1 MKPLYKLIA
10 FLSCFIPA
18 VTGTVTIP
26 PSPSRFPAPTTI
38 PQQQCDR
45 DLLCGPTTTIVAA
58 ATATVQSPTSFDT
71 FRSCGFLTSS
81 TIPFLS
87 PIFLEDA
94 LQHLHHHFNTDSN
107 FPLFGFRQPSDR
119 HDYLPPLLHPFDESM
134 FAALLPS
141 FWDYAHATFGE
152 GCCEL
157 AFMTVLNNGPTFDSS
172 QHQDYHS
179 DLLPSAHAPHEQ
191 MYVNID
197 LNTYRSGGLEIVG
210 GCFGRNI
217 MGSESSET
225 TAESKRT
232 RQDRCGQE
240 CTAFVEFDG
249 EEEDSSA
256 LQQQCS
262 GKIGWYRSGTPGS
275 WTIYTPS
282 VLHRGRALV
291 ANKNKIHQNRRHVLV
306 LDLVKRGSNY
316 RPYVKSYL
324 TSQGAEIELEEL
336 RQRRVWFEQ
345 HRSKWIDAG
354 RPSS

>member
-1 MKPLYKLIA
+1 MKQLLLIA
-10 FLSCFIPA
+10 FQSCFIPTA
-18 VTGTVTIP
+18 VTSISP
-26 PSPSRFPAPTTI
+26 PIRSAFPAP
-38 PQQQCDR
+38 PPRPQQCDR
-45 DLLCGPTTTIVAA
+45 DPLCGPTTTTVAA
-58 ATATVQSPTSFDT
+58 ATATVQPPTSFDT

-81 TIPFLS
+81 TVPFLS
-87 PIFLEDA
+87 PLFLEDA
-94 LQHLHHHFNTDSN
+94 LQHINMHHQFNTESN

-141 FWDYAHATFGE
+141 FWDHAHATFGE

-157 AFMTVLNNGPTFDSS
+157 AFMTVLNNGPTIDSS

-210 GCFGRNI
+210 GCFGSNI
-217 MGSESSET
+217 IGSASSSET
-225 TAESKRT
+225 TLESKRT

-240 CTAFVEFDG
+240 CTAFVAFDG
-249 EEEDSSA
+249 KEKDSSA

-262 GKIGWYRSGTPGS
+262 GKLGWYRSGTPGS

-282 VLHRGRALV
+282 VLHRGRAFV
-291 ANKNKIHQNRRHVLV
+291 ANKNKIHQRRHVLV

-316 RPYVKSYL
+316 RPYVASYL
-324 TSQGAEIELEEL
+324 TSQGADTELEEL

-345 HRSKWIDAG
+345 HRNKWIDAG
-354 RPSS
+354 RPSL

>member
-1 MKPLYKLIA
+1 
-10 FLSCFIPA
+10 
-18 VTGTVTIP
+18 
-26 PSPSRFPAPTTI
+26 
-38 PQQQCDR
+38 
-45 DLLCGPTTTIVAA
+45 
-58 ATATVQSPTSFDT
+58 
-71 FRSCGFLTSS
+71 
-81 TIPFLS
+81 
-87 PIFLEDA
+87 
-94 LQHLHHHFNTDSN
+94 
-107 FPLFGFRQPSDR
+107 
-119 HDYLPPLLHPFDESM
+119 
-134 FAALLPS
+134 
-141 FWDYAHATFGE
+141 
-152 GCCEL
+152 
-157 AFMTVLNNGPTFDSS
+157 
-172 QHQDYHS
+172 
-179 DLLPSAHAPHEQ
+179 
-191 MYVNID
+191 
-197 LNTYRSGGLEIVG
+197 
-210 GCFGRNI
+210 